1 MKSLLQLHS
10 KVALIESTEQNI
22 YSELIELQI
31 VDRKS
36 TCLILICLEENHRKK
51 SIDWRCLI
59 IRVVNNIEVML
70 RIT

>member
-1 MKSLLQLHS
+1 MNSLLQLHL

-36 TCLILICLEENHRKK
+36 TWLILICLEENHRKM
-51 SIDWRCLI
+51 SID
-59 IRVVNNIEVML
+59 
-70 RIT
+70 